1 MKFSDE
7 TVERVAARANM
18 HAEYD
23 ARPILEALTAE
34 DIALALVGSSDGSA
48 ITVGYQAIRDAAFE
62 EAAVAL
68 DEEGFDGAAETVRAL
83 KSKAGS

>member
-1 MKFSDE
+1 MKFSE
-7 TVERVAARANM
+7 ATIERVAADANM

-34 DIALALVGSSDGSA
+34 DLVEALGAMPMVRS
-48 ITVGYQAIRDAAFE
+48 TIRDAALE

-83 KSKAGS
+83 KSKI